1 LAADFLRLTT
11 WLSIELGM
19 VALRKLLTR
28 CGMME

>member
-1 LAADFLRLTT
+1 LRLMT

-28 CGMME
+28 CGMMKECV